1 MPAARPGRRPVPGV
15 MDVFID
21 FFCFGGVWVSMVID
35 WFFGGGWGVWVRG
48 LYVQG
53 GWAWTGLA
61 LVVV

>member
-21 FFCFGGVWVSMVID
+21 FCFGGVWVSMVID